1 MSAAIRQQWDSSPR
15 NHLEK
20 VLENEL
26 DLLQQRVLETA
37 KGQFLFHVTVSARE
51 FLLLKGTEQ
60 RFGAQRLKLA
70 IERHVVYP
78 LANHFATDQ
87 IHVGDIVRID
97 RNHNQPRLNF
107 TREVKNLAIPA
118 RRLEP
123 EALCRI
129 PSYEHWEVC
138 RGAFRVN
145 VSAERSSR
153 VNTAMSFRM
162 IRAQYFVNL
171 IEDPFARYANS
182 AMPERDPCWRVRCR
196 AFACGSRA
204 WTA

>member
-70 IERHVVYP
+70 IECHIVYP
-78 LANHFATDQ
+78 LANLFATDQ

-123 EALCRI
+123 EAFAGTVPTNIGRVI
-129 PSYEHWEVC
+129 EVLS
-138 RGAFRVN
+138 V
-145 VSAERSSR
+145 
-153 VNTAMSFRM
+153 
-162 IRAQYFVNL
+162 
-171 IEDPFARYANS
+171 
-182 AMPERDPCWRVRCR
+182 
-196 AFACGSRA
+196 
-204 WTA
+204 